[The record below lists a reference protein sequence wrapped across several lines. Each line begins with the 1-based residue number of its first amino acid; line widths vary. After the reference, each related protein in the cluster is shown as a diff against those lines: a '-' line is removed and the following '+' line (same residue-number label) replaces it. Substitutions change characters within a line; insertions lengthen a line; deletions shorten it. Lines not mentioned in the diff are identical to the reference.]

1 MSETNCAG
9 KWYLTAVGLSLCV
22 ISGIFIALMW
32 RSYARA
38 KGMTSW
44 PKVPCLILQSSVEEQ
59 RIGATV
65 APEYRLQVL
74 YCYDFDGSPYE
85 SRLWSLRGSMPRN
98 DRATAEELVATYSSG
113 SMTQCWV
120 NPRQPSQ
127 AVLKLDTRAAGYT
140 LWFPGLFL
148 LGGMGMIVGAWKR
161 PRSAKLA

>member
-1 MSETNCAG
+1 
-9 KWYLTAVGLSLCV
+9 
-22 ISGIFIALMW
+22 
-32 RSYARA
+32 
-38 KGMTSW
+38 MTSW

-120 NPRQPSQ
+120 NPLQPSQ

>member
-1 MSETNCAG
+1 
-9 KWYLTAVGLSLCV
+9 
-22 ISGIFIALMW
+22 MW

-59 RIGATV
+59 RIGTTV

-98 DRATAEELVATYSSG
+98 DRATVEELVATYSSG